1 MDYRQPQMQQEP
13 QLKKAKLKALK
24 LLERMDRTE
33 AQLREKL
40 KAAEFDPEIIEQAI
54 VYVKSFG
61 YIDDERYVRN
71 YIEYRQN
78 RKSRRQLEQELQ
90 FRKGVTPELIQKVY
104 DELEPYDERLLI
116 KSQLEKKKY
125 SAKAADWNGRQKIV
139 ASLMRKGFQ
148 MGDILA
154 VMDEY
159 F

>member
-71 YIEYRQN
+71 YIEYRQD

-116 KSQLEKKKY
+116 MSQLEKKKY

>member
-71 YIEYRQN
+71 YIEYRQD